1 MVVSAHRPVVTGTS
15 VATFY
20 APGTWSDR
28 VELDESAARHATVK
42 RLEVGDPVRL
52 TNGAGLRAHA
62 RIATIE
68 KRSLVLECIASS
80 VEIVEAPARLELWA
94 PVGDR
99 DRMLWLAE
107 KAVELGVSAW
117 RSVVY
122 RRSRSVNPRG
132 EGDAFREKLRAR
144 MISAVEQSSSAWLP
158 ELLPES
164 TIQDVAECT
173 HVGGTILLD
182 PLGPPIVDL
191 LPSVHA
197 PVALALGPE
206 GGLEPDE
213 RAVFADAGWR
223 TASLGVNVLRFETAG
238 VAGVALVRSL
248 LKSS

>member
-1 MVVSAHRPVVTGTS
+1 MVVGAHLAPVNGPP

-20 APGTWSDR
+20 APGAWTDR
-28 VELDESAARHATVK
+28 VELDEGAARHATVK
-42 RLEVGDPVRL
+42 RLAVGDPVRL
-52 TNGAGLRAHA
+52 TNGIGLRAHA
-62 RIATIE
+62 RIDTIG
-68 KRSLVLECIASS
+68 KRSLVLECISS
-80 VEIVEAPARLELWA
+80 SFEVVEAPARLELWA

-107 KAVELGVSAW
+107 KAVELGVTAW

-132 EGDAFREKLRAR
+132 EGDAFREKLLAR
-144 MISAVEQSSSAWLP
+144 MISALEQCSGAWLP
-158 ELLPES
+158 ELLSEA

-182 PLGPPIVDL
+182 PFGPPL
-191 LPSVHA
+191 AELMPTVHA

-213 RAVFADAGWR
+213 RAVFSDAGWR

-238 VAGVALVRSL
+238 IAGVTLVRSL
-248 LKSS
+248 LQSP

>member
-1 MVVSAHRPVVTGTS
+1 MVVRAHRAIVTGTS

-20 APGTWSDR
+20 APGAWSDR
-28 VELDESAARHATVK
+28 IELDESAARHATVK
-42 RLEVGDPVRL
+42 RLDVGDSVRL

-62 RIATIE
+62 RIASIG
-68 KRSLVLECIASS
+68 KRALTLEFIASS

-144 MISAVEQSSSAWLP
+144 MISALEQSSGAWLP
-158 ELLPES
+158 ELLPDAGIE
-164 TIQDVAECT
+164 DVAECT
-173 HVGGTILLD
+173 HAGGRILLD
-182 PLGPPIVDL
+182 PLGQPFVDFMPTVYAPI
-191 LPSVHA
+191 
-197 PVALALGPE
+197 ALALGPE

-213 RAVFADAGWR
+213 RAVFVETGWR
-223 TASLGVNVLRFETAG
+223 MAALGPNILRFETAG
-238 VAGVALVRSL
+238 IAGVTLVRSL
-248 LKSS
+248 LLSA